1 MDESI
6 SSLDKRIDLMR
17 QHMDGMTQVVPWA
30 RETGFKVTRVERGQ
44 VWGVQPF
51 AEHLVGDVEAQVI
64 HGGAITTLLDNLSGM
79 ACAASL
85 EEFRFVATLDLRIDY
100 MRGATPGQMLVAQAE
115 CYHITRTV
123 AFVRA
128 VALDDDRQNPVAT
141 ATGAFTIEMVE
152 AAP

>member
-79 ACAASL
+79 ACAAAILSGSSGQVSGCSL
-85 EEFRFVATLDLRIDY
+85 SHTFRIGDDVGLQSANSQAPDPFDAAYT
-100 MRGATPGQMLVAQAE
+100 TPHGSTSFNG
-115 CYHITRTV
+115 C
-123 AFVRA
+123 
-128 VALDDDRQNPVAT
+128 D
-141 ATGAFTIEMVE
+141 
-152 AAP
+152 